1 MNNNSITDYMQ
12 RIGKGIAYSAIGV
25 LKEQTP
31 VTSKFFEQN
40 TDIVKNTVANA
51 TNIKQISEKVSNLTD
66 EYIFRPANKLLQN
79 LREDIKT
86 GEFFHPERQEESDL
100 EMMKALLGDDMADML
115 NGDFDE
121 SEFEDESNSPAIK
134 GIPTVTRGES
144 IIASTVQQSSINSAD
159 YIVSANRNL
168 TKAQIE
174 ANKAI
179 SSMQYSMQERQI
191 ATLENGFFALSRGLN
206 SIIEFN
212 NQALLVHIENS
223 KQFYDQMT
231 TFTQENNAILKE
243 LIEIQRG
250 IYKSSTPDEEEENK
264 KPTAKDIFSN
274 GLNLKEYFK
283 YVEGNIDNSPI
294 GMALQFAK
302 LIPAMV
308 TDAVQNPLEF
318 VSKQIIDAMMGPK
331 LKTALQKFDTTFSGF
346 FQTALAKLADAG
358 RDKKNGDSI
367 FGMIARLFGYK
378 EQNTKFG
385 IHGDPSKYNKGNIP
399 YNGIANKSIVEV
411 IPGYL
416 ARIEA
421 ALTGQGERHFNYQ
434 SGKWASLKETKRIE
448 KTIDRRLENDAL
460 RTMRQNLNDYL
471 SMINFDDKNKD
482 ILKNDKQRREFRQ
495 LLNRVTKGIYEK
507 GYISPDDILSDELN
521 RYGKREIKPEYY
533 NLIYTLIKNLP
544 TEVQLGVTS
553 AINQSKAT
561 KREIMNNMQTQNQ
574 GLHNILLNDGL
585 KGAIESKP
593 GIQQYSDGTTVNRN
607 LPSDLSELK
616 DKRGLTLFDYQLRIY
631 RELFLLRSTGM
642 GSYSRSKRMRNIL
655 PGIFQKLFGT
665 DKDVSLTDLQEILS
679 NDESGMKNSI
689 DSKGNEVSSSKQNK
703 LNSKSSN
710 KSEFLRSDEEIEE
723 YDKEQAKKKYNTK
736 KNEVRE
742 IFRQLNELGIK
753 DQFNE
758 NYVYSGSEI
767 ANLKTLLNTLIY
779 NKQNGIT
786 QVNLNNR
793 RFGTEDTY
801 TRETSHSIERELNK
815 IKSNR
820 QKALEYSNTSML
832 GSALGIDGSEVEWPQ
847 GVDPNAPFLDQM
859 MQAADI
865 GSKMKVITNNISNL
879 ASAPTALLTSAIN
892 SADQFLYDTLYKRKG
907 PIYDDKGK
915 PVEGLFN
922 IMVWEMKQSMTKLN
936 NWMDDA
942 FDQFKSKLDG
952 GMFGKFKSFAKDYLD
967 IDIDSG
973 IDSFKGLIKKGTAPF
988 VAGALGV
995 ATGAGNSILDSVN
1008 GTLRDLGL
1016 DIQIGRN
1023 GLKSLPN
1030 VTVKQT
1036 PTKENP
1042 FTYDEENDEVTRTV
1056 YDTNGNIIAKHI
1068 IKRDEKGN
1076 IVEYLDTGKK
1086 DKDGNKELK
1095 KLYEGKEAEDAFN
1108 QTKKNYK
1115 QEKRKLQDRA
1125 IVEEGIREGL
1135 ITPTKDNLTTYNKET
1150 GVLEVYRQ
1158 NSEGQ
1163 IEKVSSMY
1171 KDDDGNVI
1179 ENYYNDKTQ
1188 KWESRK
1194 LQGENTKKY
1203 SGKVEEFENKVSNL
1217 TDQAILRRE
1226 KELKDK
1232 ENAAKSKEAQKQQ
1245 NKEKQEKVSNYMSAK
1260 EKRQAERLLEKISKG
1275 KIDKLSKSEKALV
1288 AKYISLYKPN
1298 LKDQYKDSELKGYFK
1313 EENKPKEEKQEK
1325 NSIEKEQE
1333 KQENITKEFKPTK
1346 DMPFTINDDGSITYH
1361 SFDDKGSVKNKRKF
1375 RKTESGDIEEETD
1388 IGWGRIAEDKYN
1400 ARDIFD
1406 NIEDYKAKIT
1416 ESVKKEKMENPE
1428 TDQNSDKS
1436 IFDSMFESIKNMF
1449 SGKSSPLNETDSNA
1463 YKEFIGELVT
1473 PSLEEVAK
1481 GLGPIEVPKEIK
1493 KGSNLNKWAEKLR
1506 QKGYSNET
1514 ILRVLRKQDPRFI
1527 FKDGKF
1533 SKEDPNE
1540 KNKKKRKIEKAEE
1553 NAKGIKQ
1560 VEKGGL
1566 TFISPGEAIIPANLN
1581 PFNPDRDK
1589 VNIKDQLHKEK
1600 NMKSRMLDKIN
1611 NAQFRAE
1618 GTPKI
1623 LDVLEYEA
1631 SEKANQI
1638 FSKFSSIFGADKIDF
1653 RGLKAEELLPL
1664 LTLFMSDTVDRGKNW
1679 KEQIQP
1685 FLDLFGITDENIIG
1699 YTDKKV
1705 RKAVK
1710 SIGNKAPD
1718 LKLYADTIIQALIRS
1733 DFFQNLDEEKKSF
1746 IRERIKNYGYDKY
1759 LPTDKDVRTE
1769 KVFSQ
1774 EGPIGFVNQIS
1785 NRAFG
1790 LDVGKASDLTLE
1802 YITKNLGSAMGG
1814 AGIGALLS
1822 AVFPLGGPL
1831 FGAVAGSAAALLAN
1845 NKTLNEFVFGKEIVD
1860 PDTGRKSRENGML
1873 PSYVIDLIEKYSPD
1887 LKKYGIAG
1895 SIAGLITPLGPLGGL
1910 MVGAGLSVLK
1920 NNQSAQEF
1928 LFGDNDGIL
1937 NKDRKQFLKK
1947 AFPNIAA
1954 GALSMLLFGPLG
1966 VLGNAALGTGLGLLS
1981 TSESFKDIVLGSK
1994 DRYGVRRGGLADA
2007 IRIEI
2012 TEPFKRTM
2020 DDMRENLGSWFRK
2033 KIFEPTGRAM
2043 SSTTKL
2049 IAHTIKISL
2058 NRLTTSIVDQLK
2070 ETKIGKLFGYGLKGI
2085 RKLGNFGK
2093 NVVKYPFKL
2102 IGSAVSGVGNGIADV
2117 ADALMLGQ
2125 GLSDKD
2131 ATQQIKFA
2139 KEHSFLTNLL
2149 PGGTTV
2155 EAVNK
2160 YVSGKTEAELAALNS
2175 AMQLYLDLKNEKG
2188 SVNRVSAENLVNAQK
2203 EFKSEIFRVLEQSG
2217 ITSDQMSYNDR
2228 TKLGVKLAKLARKAT
2243 GKIEINKELSK
2254 DKYQSLPVAV
2264 RDQLMKLAEEYSG
2277 DIYSKAKLRDV
2288 YKHSSGVNDITSI
2301 LTKEFGIQDSDLE
2314 ENKNAVARAILN
2326 QYNYIKKKKEK
2337 DEVEGSGETEL
2348 EQKMKEQENESAS
2361 LELELESVNVLKDI
2375 ASTLETM
2382 KEYFTTGQLQ
2392 AIPNIN
2398 AGFFRDLLQNRAFQQ
2413 RIEIGD
2419 QMYDIM
2425 SGKTISKKEED
2436 AKEIIKGLEDTGSI
2450 AGLSVGTIR
2459 ELTENRS
2466 VDNLNK
2472 LGIIYSVADNAEKH
2486 GAYIDSADD
2495 LVKLPIKTIEKIA
2508 ILTGYGYSI
2517 PASQYEIIGKLDDKV
2532 FDTIVELAKLGVRF
2546 GSFEKFIRLQESE
2559 NADATRAWLL
2569 ELAKVKLHDGKT
2581 VKDYM
2586 TTDTMIDNLLS
2597 KDGTF
2602 MNKFVLGYTSIQQG
2616 FDNETAKG
2624 KKIGYDPVQDLL
2636 ATLSDSDLDI
2646 DQTIHQNSDY
2656 KGYNGKK
2663 ITDGTR
2669 IAAMASRGVDLGK
2682 RLANEAVFGKV
2693 SSAFDGLNESIA
2705 NVLKYSFPNW
2715 LIGER
2720 YEDLIDFIKAGKWVD
2735 KEHRKE
2741 VFNKYTDDM
2750 MMEFLT
2756 TNPLL
2761 SKLAV
2766 DQIDKL
2772 AKSQGIGIIKKL
2784 GIKILEKFTSNPDEL
2799 INRIT
2804 GQDIRDEIDR
2814 RAQEERE
2821 RIENNRTP
2829 NNSVE
2834 EAQQRQ
2840 EERNIRNEEIAQ
2852 TVDIRYNAEGTT
2864 GVVDDNSPKSVT
2876 DAFVKGVANKID
2888 PGDNKKTNNSI
2899 EEAQKEQE
2907 QSKNN
2912 ENNEGYTEKEI
2923 ASSLNGIYKSITEK
2937 KNGDR
2942 EVSTDYG
2949 ILLYTPVGSESN
2961 RRYILAQTKENQ
2973 EIMSKIKERDGAAKD
2988 SIALLNRI
2996 ANSIENKDFGK
3007 VKEAGKKALSG
3018 GIFGILKDMLNFVP
3032 NMLDMIIP
3040 GLGSTVLKGGLGLL
3054 ASGLKNVIGYG
3065 FDKFL
3070 NTGIGNKVKGIAG
3083 KINDTAIGG
3092 AIFRKLGLDETFG
3105 LNNNEENS
3113 LAEQQLEEQKKTNSV
3128 LENIER
3134 NTRGESSSSSTSEDD
3149 SSVTVPDSDSDSDNK
3164 KDNGKDKDSDKN
3176 KSDDKKDDNKKTDDK
3191 DSDKNKSDDKKDDN
3205 KKNSSNSKGNN
3216 KRGKWYDRF
3225 LNKNKGRIKTG
3236 AKIGTGLALAAATA
3250 YGVHHFASQSGQNG
3264 EGLVEAGARNLY
3276 NDNIVDQN
3284 NSILNLAM
3292 KDHKFNPEPYRSQ
3305 FEQVGGMLTAYEWNM
3320 ADQMKADGIS
3330 DDNIATTIINRRKNN
3345 NNTPYAGNSVTN
3357 NAQQF
3362 ATDTYNG
3369 ISGQDVW
3376 DVGSSF
3382 VMSNI
3387 ASSIFNAAGAHGTFK
3402 NALLTGLFGTGYDTL
3417 TALNEGKD
3425 VGLGDIAS
3433 SLMMTLPLGLAS
3445 TYTSKKIGQ
3454 VLWNRGEKDKDKE
3467 NRLERERSANKAK
3480 GLINE
3485 KTGEGLTDSEVL
3497 ENKSRV
3503 YKGIKNVGQTIGK
3516 GLGKINGKLGI
3527 AKYPLYALGAYGAYS
3542 GIDGLGESL
3551 GFNDENIQQQIN
3563 NQNTNIPTQTDTQ
3576 NNAKP
3581 IIENPYLSAAANF
3594 GLPMLGSQLG
3604 EKYLGGGLGNVIGGT
3619 AASFVSNYLT
3629 TGELDTTDLLY
3640 SGAQGILGYMAD
3652 KGIGKIKKKL
3662 FGIDDEEDTE
3672 DIDNDENIDKEDNK
3686 NNKKE
3691 ESNKKVSDLQKNTVK
3706 NLGNMSDEELK
3717 SISNDPTK
3725 RMTYKTTIS
3734 SIYTDGTYDSLSDEE
3749 KKAIDRYRQANPED
3763 SKEIDKNI
3771 KDFNDKNKLNN
3782 DIRDEKPDSP
3792 PNKNKNNEL
3801 NDVDKKSNSSAN
3813 INNKTNSINKTNT
3826 GNKLTGKTK
3835 EIFMNLLGK
3844 LKGGLNSILE
3854 KCSSYIPGK
3863 KSKSAVQNF
3872 FKAVLEKCKMPKSV
3886 GKVVKYA
3893 ARFLGLASPAA
3904 ILVAAVNAG
3913 IALYDFIDG
3922 YNSADKIL
3930 GLPSGSATM
3939 GMKVVAG
3946 LINAAIGATPISIF
3960 LDTEEVVQLAIEY
3973 VGPVFG
3979 FTKQDLDRMA
3989 REGEQ
3994 QAKENNQPTSLTQD
4008 IGKVLSDTYENAK
4021 DLVLNGPARL
4031 KNYIQDKWNNFTDW
4045 VSNTAGNIKDT
4056 VVNTWNNA
4064 TQWASNTANDAKNWV
4079 ADKWNSAGNAISN
4092 EAQYLKNVFMPS
4104 QEELNKRMGKGKHST
4119 YGTGAFYS
4127 QLDPQFNMSFNAKG
4141 DTVHQTMFDSGCG
4154 PMAAANALSSLGIK
4168 DNPMVGAKFA
4178 LSKYKEK
4185 NGGTKPEFFTD
4196 YMKKKGVES
4205 ERLYSHKD
4213 ITDSL
4218 KSGNP
4223 VILMGKDS
4231 AGETSRTPYAENP
4244 HYVTATGI
4252 DKKGNIII
4260 QDPESRTP
4268 NKIYRASEVLNKSN
4282 IAISTGKGKHRRIL
4296 NHRYGK
4302 GKKSSNY
4309 YRLITAPM
4317 FGMGSNVSVDKMWAL
4332 ANWASEKC
4340 KVDPKFIFA
4349 QWYHESGAFASR
4361 LAVENYNFGGMTQ
4374 AEPTGDESDKQPD
4387 GGNYYMHFANPE
4399 EWAEYYAW
4407 YINRCPGVAGSN
4419 SVENFAQALKDNG
4432 YYGDSVSNY
4441 VHGLNGALSA
4451 IPSGS
4456 PRMDLI
4462 DNNNFGKR
4470 DPGQPTKF
4478 NGNTSSSSG
4487 AKKDGGLFGAL
4498 SAITNIFAEAIN
4510 PFKAFKPSTPTNNS
4524 NTTTTKPNDAG
4535 WNSILD
4541 ADMAEKRMTPEQKV
4555 ENMVQQAKN
4564 MGKQNVSN
4572 DQIAYDALKNGT
4584 STSLDQYTDST
4595 KASTSTGLG
4604 KKYGRGGVF
4613 SAVGSAVG
4621 EMAKDA
4627 AVDAAANMVVDAVTN
4642 DGNQEQQAQDENQTT
4657 ETTNNT
4663 NSTDN
4668 KTNNSN
4674 TKTTPSSSSGG
4685 MFGFLESQAQK
4696 MANPLKESMSKV
4708 GKAIFGAI
4716 SAGPMAQAIKVFF
4729 GDNNPFLSMFGGD
4742 NSSNNSNN
4750 NKNQNGLQNQSI
4762 KVAGNPID
4770 TLLGAIPGTVV
4781 TSTYMTEDGRPT
4793 PGAHGGIDIGGDENS
4808 PIPSPIAGEVVDLGS
4823 GYGSGYGHYIQIRDS
4838 NGNYHLIGHCNDQ
4851 YVSVGQQ
4858 VKPGDIIGTLG
4869 NTGAST
4875 GPHIHY
4881 QIDPPENMAA
4891 VKSGPHLDPYTYGGG
4906 KHAVNNIYG
4915 KGKFDNIFEN
4925 SSVLSK
4931 DVMEN
4936 IDSLEDVE
4944 SPENMT
4950 IEYDKNI
4957 NIPNK
4962 YGTGNIFSNLFKGIK
4977 KWFDKYNEIKDAQEK
4992 PIKDHN
4998 EKVKQ
5003 QEENKNKENTDVS
5016 NNKEANA
5023 TSNTTNTTT
5032 TTQTANTNQINSDKI
5047 DKLILEQSKTN
5058 ELIASNN
5065 ALLSKLVEL
5074 TIEIVK
5080 SGSDKNNKE
5089 KNVNTKQ
5096 EADINSLT
5104 LQLSKIGNGSRFGIG
5119 DKFVTS
5125 KQGEVESI
5133 VNTMQ
5138 AIASR

>member
-40 TDIVKNTVANA
+40 TDVVKNTVANA

-121 SEFEDESNSPAIK
+121 SEFEDESNTPAIK

-191 ATLENGFFALSRGLN
+191 ATLENGFFALSKGLN

-250 IYKSSTPDEEEENK
+250 IYKSSTPNEEEENK
-264 KPTAKDIFSN
+264 KPSAKDIFAN

-294 GMALQFAK
+294 GMALQFAR

-448 KTIDRRLENDAL
+448 KTIDHRLENDAL
-460 RTMRQNLNDYL
+460 RTMRQNLNEYL

-553 AINQSKAT
+553 TINQSKAT

-574 GLHNILLNDGL
+574 GLYNILLNDGL
-585 KGAIESKP
+585 KGAIEAKS

-642 GSYSRSKRMRNIL
+642 GSYSRSKRMKNML

-689 DSKGNEVSSSKQNK
+689 DSKGNEASSSKQNK

-742 IFRQLNELGIK
+742 IFRQLNELGVK

-815 IKSNR
+815 IKTNR

-892 SADQFLYDTLYKRKG
+892 SADQFLYDALYKRKG

-995 ATGAGNSILDSVN
+995 ASGAGNSILDSVN

-1042 FTYDEENDEVTRTV
+1042 FIYDEENDEVTRTV

-1135 ITPTKDNLTTYNKET
+1135 VTPTKDNLTTYNKET

-1179 ENYYNDKTQ
+1179 ENYYNNKTQ

-1333 KQENITKEFKPTK
+1333 KQENITKQFKPTK
-1346 DMPFTINDDGSITYH
+1346 NMPFTINDDGSITYH

-1400 ARDIFD
+1400 AKDIFD
-1406 NIEDYKAKIT
+1406 NIDDYKAKIT

-1428 TDQNSDKS
+1428 TDQNSDKN

-1540 KNKKKRKIEKAEE
+1540 KNKRKKVEKAGE

-1623 LDVLEYEA
+1623 FDVLESEA
-1631 SEKANQI
+1631 SEKVNQI

-1710 SIGNKAPD
+1710 SIGDKAPD
-1718 LKLYADTIIQALIRS
+1718 LKLYADPIIQALIRS
-1733 DFFQNLDEEKKSF
+1733 DFFQNLDEDKKSF

-1873 PSYVIDLIEKYSPD
+1873 PSYVVDLIEKYSPD

-1895 SIAGLITPLGPLGGL
+1895 SIAGLLTPLGPLGGL

-1954 GALSMLLFGPLG
+1954 GALSMLLLGPFG
-1966 VLGNAALGTGLGLLS
+1966 VLGNAALGSGLGLLS

-2125 GLSDKD
+2125 GLSDED
-2131 ATQQIKFA
+2131 AAQQIKFA
-2139 KEHSFLTNLL
+2139 KEHSFLTNIL

-2217 ITSDQMSYNDR
+2217 ITADQMSYNDR

-2254 DKYQSLPVAV
+2254 AKYQSLPVEV

-2326 QYNYIKKKKEK
+2326 QYNYIKNKKEK

-2375 ASTLETM
+2375 ASKLETM

-2419 QMYDIM
+2419 QMYDTM
-2425 SGKTISKKEED
+2425 SGKIISKKEED

-2450 AGLSVGTIR
+2450 AGLSVGTVR

-2486 GAYIDSADD
+2486 GAYIDSTDD
-2495 LVKLPIKTIEKIA
+2495 LVKLPIKTIEKVA

-2517 PASQYEIIGKLDDKV
+2517 PASQYETIGKIDDKV

-2559 NADATRAWLL
+2559 NADVTRAWLL

-2586 TTDTMIDNLLS
+2586 TADTMIDNLLS

-2624 KKIGYDPVQDLL
+2624 KNIGYDPVQDLL
-2636 ATLSDSDLDI
+2636 ATLSDSDLDEN
-2646 DQTIHQNSDY
+2646 QTIHQNSDY

-2663 ITDGTR
+2663 ITNGAR

-2682 RLANEAVFGKV
+2682 RLASEAMFGKV
-2693 SSAFDGLNESIA
+2693 SAAFDGLNESIA

-2715 LIGER
+2715 FIGER

-2735 KEHRKE
+2735 KKHRKE
-2741 VFNKYTDDM
+2741 IFNQYTDDM
-2750 MMEFLT
+2750 MIEFLT

-2761 SKLAV
+2761 SKFAV
-2766 DQIDKL
+2766 DKIDKL
-2772 AKSQGIGIIKKL
+2772 AKSQGIGRIKKL
-2784 GIKILEKFTSNPDEL
+2784 GVKILEKFTSDIDGL
-2799 INRIT
+2799 MNRIS
-2804 GQDIRDEIDR
+2804 GQDLRDEIER
-2814 RAQEERE
+2814 RVQEERE
-2821 RIENNRTP
+2821 RIENNNNRTS

-2888 PGDNKKTNNSI
+2888 PGDNKKANNSI

-2912 ENNEGYTEKEI
+2912 ENNTGYTEKEI

-2973 EIMSKIKERDGAAKD
+2973 EIMSKIKERDGATKD

-3018 GIFGILKDMLNFVP
+3018 GIFGILKDMLNFIP

-3083 KINDTAIGG
+3083 KINNTAIGG
-3092 AIFRKLGLDETFG
+3092 AIFRKLGLDKTFG
-3105 LNNNEENS
+3105 LNNNEENT

-3134 NTRGESSSSSTSEDD
+3134 NTREGSSSSSTSDD
-3149 SSVTVPDSDSDSDNK
+3149 DISVTVPDFDSD
-3164 KDNGKDKDSDKN
+3164 
-3176 KSDDKKDDNKKTDDK
+3176 KKTDDK
-3191 DSDKNKSDDKKDDN
+3191 DSDKNKSDD

-3250 YGVHHFASQSGQNG
+3250 YGVHHFASQSGKNG

-3357 NAQQF
+3357 DAQQF

-3382 VMSNI
+3382 LMSNI

-3417 TALNEGKD
+3417 TALREGKD

-3445 TYTSKKIGQ
+3445 TYTSKKFWQ

-3480 GLINE
+3480 GLIDE
-3485 KTGEGLTDSEVL
+3485 KTGKGLTDSEVL
-3497 ENKSRV
+3497 ANKSRV
-3503 YKGIKNVGQTIGK
+3503 YRGIKNVGQTIGK

-3542 GIDGLGESL
+3542 GIDGLGE
-3551 GFNDENIQQQIN
+3551 EN
-3563 NQNTNIPTQTDTQ
+3563 NQNIQNTTIPTQTDTQ

-3581 IIENPYLSAAANF
+3581 IIENPYLSLAASF

-3619 AASFVSNYLT
+3619 AASFVSKYLT
-3629 TGELDTTDLLY
+3629 TGELDTSDLLY
-3640 SGAQGILGYMAD
+3640 SGLQGIIGYGAD
-3652 KGIGKIKKKL
+3652 KGIGKIKKKI
-3662 FGIDDEEDTE
+3662 FGIDDEEDTT
-3672 DIDNDENIDKEDNK
+3672 DIDKEDNK

-3691 ESNKKVSDLQKNTVK
+3691 ESN
-3706 NLGNMSDEELK
+3706 
-3717 SISNDPTK
+3717 
-3725 RMTYKTTIS
+3725 
-3734 SIYTDGTYDSLSDEE
+3734 GTYDSSSDEE

-3782 DIRDEKPDSP
+3782 DTRDEKPDSP
-3792 PNKNKNNEL
+3792 PNKTKNNEL
-3801 NDVDKKSNSSAN
+3801 NDADKKSNSSAN
-3813 INNKTNSINKTNT
+3813 INNKTNT
-3826 GNKLTGKTK
+3826 GSKLTGKTK

-3863 KSKSAVQNF
+3863 KSKAAVQNF
-3872 FKAVLEKCKMPKSV
+3872 FKAVLEKCKLPKSV
-3886 GKVVKYA
+3886 GRVVKYA

-3904 ILVAAVNAG
+3904 ILVAAVSAG
-3913 IALYDFIDG
+3913 IALYSFIDG

-3994 QAKENNQPTSLTQD
+3994 QAKENNQPTTLSQD
-4008 IGKVLSDTYENAK
+4008 VGKVLSDTYESAK
-4021 DLVLNGPARL
+4021 DLVLNGPSRV

-4056 VVNTWNNA
+4056 VVNTWNNT

-4154 PMAAANALSSLGIK
+4154 PMAAANALSSLGIQ

-4231 AGETSRTPYAENP
+4231 TGETSRTPYAENP
-4244 HYVTATGI
+4244 HYITATGI

-4282 IAISTGKGKHRRIL
+4282 IAISTGKGKHKKY
-4296 NHRYGK
+4296 NSYGK
-4302 GKKSSNY
+4302 GLVSKAVKYLYGRGN
-4309 YRLITAPM
+4309 
-4317 FGMGSNVSVDKMWAL
+4317 SNVPEQVWDFLMSKGIGSQATAAIMGNMEAESSYDPTSVNEIGATGL
-4332 ANWASEKC
+4332 C
-4340 KVDPKFIFA
+4340 
-4349 QWYHESGAFASR
+4349 QWYDARATALKNYAASKGTDWSDVQTQLEYLWIECTGAYSGVLQDTINAPSLEDAVVTWEKGFEVSGDTSSYPRRKASAKEAF
-4361 LAVENYNFGGMTQ
+4361 
-4374 AEPTGDESDKQPD
+4374 DKQGKGIQVGASYK
-4387 GGNYYMHFANPE
+4387 GG
-4399 EWAEYYAW
+4399 
-4407 YINRCPGVAGSN
+4407 S
-4419 SVENFAQALKDNG
+4419 
-4432 YYGDSVSNY
+4432 
-4441 VHGLNGALSA
+4441 
-4451 IPSGS
+4451 SG
-4456 PRMDLI
+4456 
-4462 DNNNFGKR
+4462 N
-4470 DPGQPTKF
+4470 
-4478 NGNTSSSSG
+4478 SG

-4524 NTTTTKPNDAG
+4524 NTTTKPNDAG

-4595 KASTSTGLG
+4595 KAATSTGLG
-4604 KKYGRGGVF
+4604 KKYGRGGAF
-4613 SAVGSAVG
+4613 SAVGSAIG

-4627 AVDAAANMVVDAVTN
+4627 AVDAAANMVVNAVTDN
-4642 DGNQEQQAQDENQTT
+4642 EDQTQAENQTT
-4657 ETTNNT
+4657 ETTNST

-4674 TKTTPSSSSGG
+4674 TKTTTSSSSGG

-4742 NSSNNSNN
+4742 SSSSGNNSG
-4750 NKNQNGLQNQSI
+4750 NKNGLQNQSI

-4808 PIPSPIAGEVVDLGS
+4808 PIPSPISGEVVDLGS

-4858 VKPGDIIGTLG
+4858 IKPGDIIGTLG

-4881 QIDPPENMAA
+4881 EIDPPENMAA

-4906 KHAVNNIYG
+4906 KHAVSSLYG

-4944 SPENMT
+4944 SPENIN
-4950 IEYDKNI
+4950 IEYDKNM

-4962 YGTGNIFSNLFKGIK
+4962 YGTGNVFSNLFKGIK
-4977 KWFDKYNEIKDAQEK
+4977 KWFNKYIEIKDAQEK

-5003 QEENKNKENTDVS
+5003 QEENKENTDVS
-5016 NNKEANA
+5016 NNNKEANVV
-5023 TSNTTNTTT
+5023 SNTTNTS
-5032 TTQTANTNQINSDKI
+5032 QINSDKI

-5080 SGSDKNNKE
+5080 SGSNKNSTE

-5096 EADINSLT
+5096 NADINSLT

-5119 DKFVTS
+5119 DKFVAS

>member
-40 TDIVKNTVANA
+40 TDVVKNTVANA

-121 SEFEDESNSPAIK
+121 SEFEDESNAPAIK

-144 IIASTVQQSSINSAD
+144 IIASTVQQSSINSVD

-250 IYKSSTPDEEEENK
+250 IYKSSTPNEEEENK
-264 KPTAKDIFSN
+264 KPSAKDIFAN

-294 GMALQFAK
+294 GMALQFAR
-302 LIPAMV
+302 LIPAMI

-460 RTMRQNLNDYL
+460 RTMRQNLNEYL

-507 GYISPDDILSDELN
+507 GFIDYDDILADELN

-544 TEVQLGVTS
+544 TEVQFGVTS

-585 KGAIESKP
+585 KGAIEAKS

-642 GSYSRSKRMRNIL
+642 GSYSRSKRMRNML

-665 DKDVSLTDLQEILS
+665 DKDVSLTDLQEILF

-703 LNSKSSN
+703 LNSKS

-742 IFRQLNELGIK
+742 IFRQLNELGVK

-907 PIYDDKGK
+907 PVYDDKGK

-995 ATGAGNSILDSVN
+995 ASGAGNSILDSVN

-1135 ITPTKDNLTTYNKET
+1135 VTPTKDNLTTYNKET

-1203 SGKVEEFENKVSNL
+1203 SGKVEKFENRVSNL

-1333 KQENITKEFKPTK
+1333 KQENITKQFKPTK

-1361 SFDDKGSVKNKRKF
+1361 SFDDKGSVKNKRNF

-1400 ARDIFD
+1400 AKDILD

-1540 KNKKKRKIEKAEE
+1540 KNKKKRKIEKAGE

-1623 LDVLEYEA
+1623 FDVLESEA
-1631 SEKANQI
+1631 SEKVNQI

-1664 LTLFMSDTVDRGKNW
+1664 LTLFMSDAVDRGKNW

-1710 SIGNKAPD
+1710 SIGDKAPD
-1718 LKLYADTIIQALIRS
+1718 LKLYADPIIQALIRS

-1873 PSYVIDLIEKYSPD
+1873 PSYVVDLIEKYSPD

-1895 SIAGLITPLGPLGGL
+1895 SIAGLLTPLGPLGGL

-1920 NNQSAQEF
+1920 NNKSAQEF

-1954 GALSMLLFGPLG
+1954 GALSMLLLGPFG
-1966 VLGNAALGTGLGLLS
+1966 VLGNAALGSGLGLLS

-2058 NRLTTSIVDQLK
+2058 NRIATSIVDQLK

-2131 ATQQIKFA
+2131 AAQQIKFA
-2139 KEHSFLTNLL
+2139 KEHSFLTNIL

-2217 ITSDQMSYNDR
+2217 ITADQMSYNDR
-2228 TKLGVKLAKLARKAT
+2228 TKLGVKLAKLARKST

-2254 DKYQSLPVAV
+2254 AKYQSLPVAV

-2326 QYNYIKKKKEK
+2326 QYNYIKNKKEK

-2375 ASTLETM
+2375 ASKLETM

-2419 QMYDIM
+2419 QMYDTM
-2425 SGKTISKKEED
+2425 SGKIISKKEED
-2436 AKEIIKGLEDTGSI
+2436 AKEIIKGLKDTGSI

-2486 GAYIDSADD
+2486 GAYIDSTDD
-2495 LVKLPIKTIEKIA
+2495 LVKLPIKTMEKIA

-2517 PASQYEIIGKLDDKV
+2517 PASQYETIGKIDDKV

-2559 NADATRAWLL
+2559 NADVTRAWLL

-2586 TTDTMIDNLLS
+2586 TADTMIDNLLS

-2624 KKIGYDPVQDLL
+2624 KNIGYDPVQDLL
-2636 ATLSDSDLDI
+2636 ATLSDSDLDEN
-2646 DQTIHQNSDY
+2646 QTIHQNSDY

-2663 ITDGTR
+2663 ITNGAR
-2669 IAAMASRGVDLGK
+2669 IAAMASKGVDLGK
-2682 RLANEAVFGKV
+2682 RLASEAMFGKV
-2693 SSAFDGLNESIA
+2693 SAAFDGLNESIA

-2715 LIGER
+2715 FIGER

-2735 KEHRKE
+2735 KKHRKE
-2741 VFNKYTDDM
+2741 IFNQYTDDM
-2750 MMEFLT
+2750 MIEFLT

-2761 SKLAV
+2761 SKFAV
-2766 DQIDKL
+2766 DKIDKL
-2772 AKSQGIGIIKKL
+2772 AKSQGIGRIKKL
-2784 GIKILEKFTSNPDEL
+2784 GVKILEKFTSDIDGL
-2799 INRIT
+2799 MNRIS
-2804 GQDIRDEIDR
+2804 GQDLRDEIER
-2814 RAQEERE
+2814 RVQEERE
-2821 RIENNRTP
+2821 RIENNNNRTS

-2888 PGDNKKTNNSI
+2888 PGDNKKANNSI

-2912 ENNEGYTEKEI
+2912 ENNTGYTEKEI

-2973 EIMSKIKERDGAAKD
+2973 KIMSKIKERDGATKD

-3018 GIFGILKDMLNFVP
+3018 GIFGILKDMLNFIP
-3032 NMLDMIIP
+3032 NMLDMLIP

-3083 KINDTAIGG
+3083 KINNTTIGG

-3134 NTRGESSSSSTSEDD
+3134 NTRGGSSGSDD
-3149 SSVTVPDSDSDSDNK
+3149 SSVSIPDFDSDSDNK

-3176 KSDDKKDDNKKTDDK
+3176 KSDDKKD
-3191 DSDKNKSDDKKDDN
+3191 SDK
-3205 KKNSSNSKGNN
+3205 KNESSTNKGNN

-3225 LNKNKGRIKTG
+3225 LNKNKGKLKTG
-3236 AKIGTGLALAAATA
+3236 AKVGTGLALAAATA

-3357 NAQQF
+3357 DAQQF

-3382 VMSNI
+3382 LMSNI

-3417 TALNEGKD
+3417 TALREGKD

-3445 TYTSKKIGQ
+3445 TYTSKKFWQ

-3480 GLINE
+3480 GLIDE
-3485 KTGEGLTDSEVL
+3485 KTGKGLTDSEVL

-3503 YKGIKNVGQTIGK
+3503 YRGIKNVGQTIGK

-3527 AKYPLYALGAYGAYS
+3527 AKYPLYALGAYS
-3542 GIDGLGESL
+3542 GIDGLGEFL
-3551 GFNDENIQQQIN
+3551 GFGEENTQQQEN
-3563 NQNTNIPTQTDTQ
+3563 NQNIQNTTIPTQTDTQ

-3581 IIENPYLSAAANF
+3581 IIENPYLSLAASF

-3604 EKYLGGGLGNVIGGT
+3604 EKYLGGGLGNAIGGT
-3619 AASFVSNYLT
+3619 AASFVSKYLT
-3629 TGELDTTDLLY
+3629 TGELDTSDLLY
-3640 SGAQGILGYMAD
+3640 SGLQGIIGYGAD
-3652 KGIGKIKKKL
+3652 KGIGKIKKKI
-3662 FGIDDEEDTE
+3662 FGIDDEEDTT
-3672 DIDNDENIDKEDNK
+3672 DTDKEDNK

-3691 ESNKKVSDLQKNTVK
+3691 ESN
-3706 NLGNMSDEELK
+3706 
-3717 SISNDPTK
+3717 
-3725 RMTYKTTIS
+3725 
-3734 SIYTDGTYDSLSDEE
+3734 GTYDSLSDEE

-3782 DIRDEKPDSP
+3782 DTRDEKPDSP
-3792 PNKNKNNEL
+3792 PNKTKNNEIE
-3801 NDVDKKSNSSAN
+3801 DVNKKSNSAST
-3813 INNKTNSINKTNT
+3813 NNKTNSINKTNT
-3826 GNKLTGKTK
+3826 GSKLTGKTK

-3863 KSKSAVQNF
+3863 KSKAAVQNF

-3893 ARFLGLASPAA
+3893 ARFLGMASPAA

-3994 QAKENNQPTSLTQD
+3994 QAKENNQPTTLSQD
-4008 IGKVLSDTYENAK
+4008 IGKVLSDTYESAK
-4021 DLVLNGPARL
+4021 DLVLNGPSRV

-4056 VVNTWNNA
+4056 VVNTWNNT

-4119 YGTGAFYS
+4119 YGTGTFYS

-4154 PMAAANALSSLGIK
+4154 PMAAANALSSLGIQ

-4231 AGETSRTPYAENP
+4231 TGETSRTPYAENP
-4244 HYVTATGI
+4244 HYITATGI

-4282 IAISTGKGKHRRIL
+4282 IAISTGKGKHKKY
-4296 NHRYGK
+4296 NSYGK
-4302 GKKSSNY
+4302 GLVSKAVKYLYGRGN
-4309 YRLITAPM
+4309 
-4317 FGMGSNVSVDKMWAL
+4317 SNVPEQVWDFLMSKGIGSQATAAIMGNMEAESSYDPTSVNEIGATGL
-4332 ANWASEKC
+4332 C
-4340 KVDPKFIFA
+4340 
-4349 QWYHESGAFASR
+4349 QWYDARATALKNYAASKGTDWSDVQTQLEYLWIECTGAYSGVLQDTINAPSLEDAVVTWEKGFEVSGDTSSYPRRKASAKEAF
-4361 LAVENYNFGGMTQ
+4361 
-4374 AEPTGDESDKQPD
+4374 DKQGKGIQVGASYK
-4387 GGNYYMHFANPE
+4387 GG
-4399 EWAEYYAW
+4399 
-4407 YINRCPGVAGSN
+4407 S
-4419 SVENFAQALKDNG
+4419 
-4432 YYGDSVSNY
+4432 
-4441 VHGLNGALSA
+4441 
-4451 IPSGS
+4451 SG
-4456 PRMDLI
+4456 
-4462 DNNNFGKR
+4462 N
-4470 DPGQPTKF
+4470 
-4478 NGNTSSSSG
+4478 SG

-4510 PFKAFKPSTPTNNS
+4510 PFKAFKPTTPTNNS
-4524 NTTTTKPNDAG
+4524 NTTTKPNDAG

-4541 ADMAEKRMTPEQKV
+4541 TDMTEKRMTPEQKV

-4572 DQIAYDALKNGT
+4572 DQIAYDALKNGI

-4595 KASTSTGLG
+4595 KATTSTGLG
-4604 KKYGRGGVF
+4604 KKYGRGAF
-4613 SAVGSAVG
+4613 SAIGSAVG
-4621 EMAKDA
+4621 EMTKDA
-4627 AVDAAANMVVDAVTN
+4627 AVDAATNMAVDALTN
-4642 DGNQEQQAQDENQTT
+4642 NGDQTQAENQTT

-4674 TKTTPSSSSGG
+4674 TKTTTSSSSGG

-4696 MANPLKESMSKV
+4696 IANPLKESMGKV

-4742 NSSNNSNN
+4742 SSSSGNNSG
-4750 NKNQNGLQNQSI
+4750 NKNGLQNQSI

-4808 PIPSPIAGEVVDLGS
+4808 PIPSPISGEVVDLGS

-4858 VKPGDIIGTLG
+4858 IKPGDIIGTLG

-4881 QIDPPENMAA
+4881 EIDPPENMAA

-4906 KHAVNNIYG
+4906 KHAASSIYG

-4944 SPENMT
+4944 SPENMN
-4950 IEYDKNI
+4950 IEYDKNM

-4962 YGTGNIFSNLFKGIK
+4962 YGTGNVFSNLFKGIK
-4977 KWFDKYNEIKDAQEK
+4977 KWFDKYIEIKDAQEK

-5003 QEENKNKENTDVS
+5003 QEENTDVS
-5016 NNKEANA
+5016 NNNNKEANA

-5032 TTQTANTNQINSDKI
+5032 TTTQTTNTNQINSDKI

-5080 SGSDKNNKE
+5080 SGSDKNST

-5096 EADINSLT
+5096 DADINSLT

>member
-40 TDIVKNTVANA
+40 TDVVKNTVANA

-100 EMMKALLGDDMADML
+100 EMMKALLGDDMSDML

-121 SEFEDESNSPAIK
+121 SEFEDESNAPAIK

-191 ATLENGFFALSRGLN
+191 ATLENGFFALSKGLN

-250 IYKSSTPDEEEENK
+250 IYKSSTPNEEEENK
-264 KPTAKDIFSN
+264 KPSAKDIFAN

-294 GMALQFAK
+294 GMALQFAR

-421 ALTGQGERHFNYQ
+421 VLTGQGERHFNYQ

-460 RTMRQNLNDYL
+460 RTMRQNLNEYL

-553 AINQSKAT
+553 TINQSKAT

-574 GLHNILLNDGL
+574 GLHNILLNDGI
-585 KGAIESKP
+585 KGAIEAKP

-642 GSYSRSKRMRNIL
+642 GSYSRSKRMKNML

-689 DSKGNEVSSSKQNK
+689 DSKGNEVSSSKQSK

-742 IFRQLNELGIK
+742 IFRQLNELGVK

-767 ANLKTLLNTLIY
+767 TNLKTLLNTLIY

-815 IKSNR
+815 IKTNR

-907 PIYDDKGK
+907 PVYDDKGK

-1042 FTYDEENDEVTRTV
+1042 FIYDEENDEVTRTV

-1135 ITPTKDNLTTYNKET
+1135 VTPTKDNLTTYNKET

-1203 SGKVEEFENKVSNL
+1203 SGKVEEFENKVSNF

-1333 KQENITKEFKPTK
+1333 KQENITKQFKPTK

-1400 ARDIFD
+1400 AKDIFD
-1406 NIEDYKAKIT
+1406 NIDDYKAKIT

-1428 TDQNSDKS
+1428 TDQNSDKN

-1540 KNKKKRKIEKAEE
+1540 KNKKKRKIEKAGE

-1623 LDVLEYEA
+1623 FDVLESEA
-1631 SEKANQI
+1631 SEKVNQI

-1710 SIGNKAPD
+1710 SIGDKAPD
-1718 LKLYADTIIQALIRS
+1718 LKLYADPIIQALIRS
-1733 DFFQNLDEEKKSF
+1733 DFFQNLDEDKKSF

-1873 PSYVIDLIEKYSPD
+1873 PSYVVDLIEKYSPD

-1895 SIAGLITPLGPLGGL
+1895 SIAGLLTPLGPLGGL

-1954 GALSMLLFGPLG
+1954 GALSMLLLGPFG
-1966 VLGNAALGTGLGLLS
+1966 VLGNAALGSGLGLLS

-2131 ATQQIKFA
+2131 ASQQIKFA
-2139 KEHSFLTNLL
+2139 KEHSFLTNIL

-2160 YVSGKTEAELAALNS
+2160 YVSGKTEAKLAALNS

-2217 ITSDQMSYNDR
+2217 ITADQMSYNDR

-2254 DKYQSLPVAV
+2254 AKYQSLPVEV

-2326 QYNYIKKKKEK
+2326 QYNYIKNKKEK

-2348 EQKMKEQENESAS
+2348 EQKMKKQENESAS

-2375 ASTLETM
+2375 ASKLETM

-2398 AGFFRDLLQNRAFQQ
+2398 AGFFRDLLQNRTFQQ
-2413 RIEIGD
+2413 RVEIGD
-2419 QMYDIM
+2419 QMYDTM
-2425 SGKTISKKEED
+2425 SGKVISKKEED

-2486 GAYIDSADD
+2486 GAYIDSTDD

-2559 NADATRAWLL
+2559 NADVTRAWLL

-2586 TTDTMIDNLLS
+2586 TADTMIDNLLS

-2636 ATLSDSDLDI
+2636 ATLSDSDLDEN
-2646 DQTIHQNSDY
+2646 QTIHQNSDY

-2663 ITDGTR
+2663 ITNGAR

-2682 RLANEAVFGKV
+2682 RLASEAMFGKV
-2693 SSAFDGLNESIA
+2693 SAAFDGLNESIA

-2715 LIGER
+2715 FIGER

-2735 KEHRKE
+2735 KKHRKE
-2741 VFNKYTDDM
+2741 IFNQYTDDM
-2750 MMEFLT
+2750 MIEFLT

-2761 SKLAV
+2761 SKFAV
-2766 DQIDKL
+2766 DKIDKL
-2772 AKSQGIGIIKKL
+2772 AKSQGIGRIKKL
-2784 GIKILEKFTSNPDEL
+2784 GVKILEKFTSDIDGL
-2799 INRIT
+2799 MNRIS
-2804 GQDIRDEIDR
+2804 GQDLRDEIER
-2814 RAQEERE
+2814 RVQEERE
-2821 RIENNRTP
+2821 RIENNNNRTS

-2888 PGDNKKTNNSI
+2888 PGDNKKANNSI

-2912 ENNEGYTEKEI
+2912 ENNTGYTEKEI

-2949 ILLYTPVGSESN
+2949 ILLYTPVGSKSN

-3018 GIFGILKDMLNFVP
+3018 GIFGILKDMLNFIP

-3040 GLGSTVLKGGLGLL
+3040 GLGSTVLKGGLGLI

-3083 KINDTAIGG
+3083 KINNTAIGG
-3092 AIFRKLGLDETFG
+3092 AIFRKLGLDKTFG
-3105 LNNNEENS
+3105 LNNNEENT

-3134 NTRGESSSSSTSEDD
+3134 NTREGSSSSSTSDDD
-3149 SSVTVPDSDSDSDNK
+3149 SSVTVPDSD
-3164 KDNGKDKDSDKN
+3164 
-3176 KSDDKKDDNKKTDDK
+3176 KKTDDK

-3292 KDHKFNPEPYRSQ
+3292 KDHKFNPEPYRFQ

-3357 NAQQF
+3357 DAQQF

-3382 VMSNI
+3382 LMSNI

-3417 TALNEGKD
+3417 TALREGKD

-3445 TYTSKKIGQ
+3445 TYTSKKFWQ

-3480 GLINE
+3480 GLIDE
-3485 KTGEGLTDSEVL
+3485 KTGKGLTDSEVL
-3497 ENKSRV
+3497 ANKSRV
-3503 YKGIKNVGQTIGK
+3503 YRGIKNVGQTIGK

-3527 AKYPLYALGAYGAYS
+3527 AKYPLYALGAYS
-3542 GIDGLGESL
+3542 GIDGLGEFL
-3551 GFNDENIQQQIN
+3551 GFGEENTQQQEN
-3563 NQNTNIPTQTDTQ
+3563 NQNIQNTTIPTQTDTQ

-3581 IIENPYLSAAANF
+3581 IIENPYLSLAASF

-3619 AASFVSNYLT
+3619 AASFVSKYLT
-3629 TGELDTTDLLY
+3629 TGELDTSDLLY
-3640 SGAQGILGYMAD
+3640 SGLQGIIGYGAD
-3652 KGIGKIKKKL
+3652 KGIGKIKKKI
-3662 FGIDDEEDTE
+3662 FGIDDEEDTT
-3672 DIDNDENIDKEDNK
+3672 DTDNDENIDKEDNK
-3686 NNKKE
+3686 KTDNKA
-3691 ESNKKVSDLQKNTVK
+3691 ESSKKVSDLQKNTVK

-3792 PNKNKNNEL
+3792 PNKTKNNEL

-3813 INNKTNSINKTNT
+3813 INNKTNT
-3826 GNKLTGKTK
+3826 GSKLTGKTK

-3863 KSKSAVQNF
+3863 KSKAAVQNF
-3872 FKAVLEKCKMPKSV
+3872 FKAVLEKCKLPKSV
-3886 GKVVKYA
+3886 GRVVKYA

-3904 ILVAAVNAG
+3904 ILVAAVSAG
-3913 IALYDFIDG
+3913 IALYSFIDG

-3994 QAKENNQPTSLTQD
+3994 QAKENNQPTTLSQD
-4008 IGKVLSDTYENAK
+4008 IGKVLSDTYESAK
-4021 DLVLNGPARL
+4021 DLVLNGPSRV

-4056 VVNTWNNA
+4056 VVNTWNNT

-4092 EAQYLKNVFMPS
+4092 EAQYLKNIFMPS

-4119 YGTGAFYS
+4119 YGTGTFYS

-4154 PMAAANALSSLGIK
+4154 PMAAANALSSLGIQV
-4168 DNPMVGAKFA
+4168 NPMVGAKFA

-4244 HYVTATGI
+4244 HYITATGI

-4282 IAISTGKGKHRRIL
+4282 IAISTGKGKHKKY
-4296 NHRYGK
+4296 NSYGK
-4302 GKKSSNY
+4302 GLVSKAVKYLYGRGN
-4309 YRLITAPM
+4309 
-4317 FGMGSNVSVDKMWAL
+4317 SNVPEQVWDFLMSKGIGSQATAAIMGNMEAESSYDPTSVNEIGATGL
-4332 ANWASEKC
+4332 C
-4340 KVDPKFIFA
+4340 
-4349 QWYHESGAFASR
+4349 QWYDTRATALKNYAASKGTDWSDVQTQLEYLWIECTGAYSGVLQDTINAPSLEDAVVTWEKGFEVSGDTSSYPRRKASAKEAF
-4361 LAVENYNFGGMTQ
+4361 
-4374 AEPTGDESDKQPD
+4374 DKQGKGIQVGASYK
-4387 GGNYYMHFANPE
+4387 GG
-4399 EWAEYYAW
+4399 
-4407 YINRCPGVAGSN
+4407 S
-4419 SVENFAQALKDNG
+4419 
-4432 YYGDSVSNY
+4432 
-4441 VHGLNGALSA
+4441 
-4451 IPSGS
+4451 SG
-4456 PRMDLI
+4456 
-4462 DNNNFGKR
+4462 N
-4470 DPGQPTKF
+4470 
-4478 NGNTSSSSG
+4478 SG

-4524 NTTTTKPNDAG
+4524 NTTTKPNDAG

-4595 KASTSTGLG
+4595 KAATSTGLG
-4604 KKYGRGGVF
+4604 KKYGRGGAF
-4613 SAVGSAVG
+4613 SAVGSAIG
-4621 EMAKDA
+4621 EMVKDA
-4627 AVDAAANMVVDAVTN
+4627 AVDTATNMAVDALTN
-4642 DGNQEQQAQDENQTT
+4642 NGNQTT

-4674 TKTTPSSSSGG
+4674 TKTTTSSSSGG

-4696 MANPLKESMSKV
+4696 IANPLKESMGKV
-4708 GKAIFGAI
+4708 GKAIFGAV

-4742 NSSNNSNN
+4742 NSSNNSN

-4808 PIPSPIAGEVVDLGS
+4808 PIPSPISGEVVDLGS

-4858 VKPGDIIGTLG
+4858 IKPGDIIGTLG

-4881 QIDPPENMAA
+4881 EIDPPENMAA

-4906 KHAVNNIYG
+4906 KHAVSSIYG

-4944 SPENMT
+4944 SPENMN
-4950 IEYDKNI
+4950 IEYDKNM

-4962 YGTGNIFSNLFKGIK
+4962 YGTGNVFSNLFKGIK
-4977 KWFDKYNEIKDAQEK
+4977 KWFNKYIEIKDAQEK

-5003 QEENKNKENTDVS
+5003 QEENKENVDVS
-5016 NNKEANA
+5016 NNNNKEANV

-5032 TTQTANTNQINSDKI
+5032 QTTNTNQINSDKI

-5080 SGSDKNNKE
+5080 SGSDKNSTE

-5096 EADINSLT
+5096 DADINSLT

-5119 DKFVTS
+5119 DKFVAS